1 MNCVELQQSLAEIE
15 GGSSAAQRAH
25 LNTCPECSA
34 LVAELNLIAS
44 TAVDLR
50 EAEEPSPR
58 VWNSIAVELRQ
69 MEAELNLIAATAT
82 DLRGAEEPSPRV
94 WNSIEIALRQE
105 GLIRPQRTSRSL
117 LPSLSSRW
125 AWARWMAPAAA
136 LLLIAV
142 GLYVRQHSLP
152 VQLTHDAAK
161 VPASTAVSDGAV
173 AGLNDDDLLQ
183 EVAALTPEA
192 RAQYADNLLHVNQ
205 YIKDARGDVDAHPN
219 DEEARR
225 SLMAAYQE
233 KAMLFELA
241 MDHPQQ

>member
-1 MNCVELQQSLAEIE
+1 MNCVELQHSLAEIE

-34 LVAELNLIAS
+34 LVADLNLIAS
-44 TAVDLR
+44 AAVDLR
-50 EAEEPSPR
+50 AADEPSPR
-58 VWNSIAVELRQ
+58 VWKSIATKLRQ
-69 MEAELNLIAATAT
+69 VEAELNLIAATAV
-82 DLRGAEEPSPRV
+82 DLRAADEPSPRV

-125 AWARWMAPAAA
+125 AWARWMVPAAA
-136 LLLIAV
+136 VLLITV
-142 GLYVRQHSLP
+142 GVYVRQHSLSH
-152 VQLTHDAAK
+152 QLAANLAKPPASANVSDAAI
-161 VPASTAVSDGAV
+161 
-173 AGLNDDDLLQ
+173 AGLNDDDLLL
-183 EVAALTPEA
+183 EVAALTPAA

-205 YIKDARGDVDAHPN
+205 YIKDARGDVDANPN

-241 MDHPQQ
+241 MDHPLP